1 MAMFRSRKVAIWA
14 LVIMGFGGVLAAS
27 YYGFRLNG
35 RFSPPVT
42 LKGAVIK
49 QDYDPRKQSPIA
61 NVEVIFRDGV
71 DVQDTRSDFS
81 GGFTFT
87 MPPRVKLG
95 QPVRLLFRHP
105 DFKPLELNV
114 TLSNELYVVRMI
126 PLHGEVEATL
136 NEAEIGITNVLVRYS
151 TETTRTEPV
160 GYAIKTFQVEN
171 SANVPCDQR
180 VPCSP
185 DGKWKAAIGSAS
197 LDAGQGNVFQ
207 DARVTCIAGPCP
219 FTRIDHDGFSR
230 GGRTI
235 SVSIRNWSETTTFLF
250 QAEVFRSQLQNIIHH
265 VRPVILGRSLNFA
278 LPSSA
283 EGTSIE
289 ADVGGTQIVFPLGP
303 SPLLSWA
310 NCRVRDDKNQAK
322 DYRCEL
328 KPGYEFR

>member
-1 MAMFRSRKVAIWA
+1 MAMLRSRKVAIWA
-14 LVIMGFGGVLAAS
+14 LVIIGFGGVLAAS

-61 NVEVIFRDGV
+61 NVEVIFRDAV

-95 QPVRLLFRHP
+95 QPARLIFRHP

-151 TETTRTEPV
+151 TETVSYTHLTLP
-160 GYAIKTFQVEN
+160 T
-171 SANVPCDQR
+171 
-180 VPCSP
+180 
-185 DGKWKAAIGSAS
+185 KA
-197 LDAGQGNVFQ
+197 
-207 DARVTCIAGPCP
+207 
-219 FTRIDHDGFSR
+219 
-230 GGRTI
+230 
-235 SVSIRNWSETTTFLF
+235 
-250 QAEVFRSQLQNIIHH
+250 
-265 VRPVILGRSLNFA
+265 
-278 LPSSA
+278 
-283 EGTSIE
+283 
-289 ADVGGTQIVFPLGP
+289 
-303 SPLLSWA
+303 
-310 NCRVRDDKNQAK
+310 
-322 DYRCEL
+322 
-328 KPGYEFR
+328 